1 MFPQFPRLLHHA
13 LSENRTQAMDE
24 KIAEILIEQ
33 RRQSRLLIAV
43 TLLLAVL
50 LLWQL
55 WRFW

>member
-1 MFPQFPRLLHHA
+1 LHHA

-24 KIAEILIEQ
+24 KITEILIEQ

-43 TLLLAVL
+43 TLLLAML

-55 WRFW
+55 W